1 MLFDI
6 HFQQRY
12 TEVGKL
18 KNIHLHIPKNTKE
31 ENLFQ
36 NLTWLQNFKEIR
48 GAWYADN
55 RTVKFLL

>member
-1 MLFDI
+1 MQENISDQNFLASMLFDI

-18 KNIHLHIPKNTKE
+18 KNIHLHIPKNRKE

-36 NLTWLQNFKEIR
+36 NLTQL
-48 GAWYADN
+48 
-55 RTVKFLL
+55 